1 MQGGFMNTPE
11 TLYNE
16 PEPFPIQPVQTSSS
30 GAPYRKFLRNKAPVD
45 PSTGFKVSPDDLSP
59 FLFDFQRAITAWDLE
74 RGRAANWLDCGMG
87 KTIIQLDWARMVS
100 LHTKKPVII
109 AAPLAVSQ
117 QTQREGVKFNIPVTI
132 CAQQSDIVPGVNITN
147 YEKLDRFP
155 DPSQFGGI
163 VLDESSILKAFDG
176 KTRKRLTEYSQSIP
190 FRLACTATPAPN
202 DYMELGNHAEYL
214 GVMKA
219 VEMLAMFFV
228 HDGGDTSKWRL
239 KKHATEAFFKFLASF
254 AVALRKP
261 SDIGFPDGP
270 FVLPKLRMH
279 QVEVEDDTTPEGYLF
294 QVEAKT
300 LGERRD
306 ARKRTIDHRVAAA
319 AKLANEDRDPWI
331 LWCNLNSESESLA
344 KACPDAVEVT
354 GSMKDTDKEAGILG
368 FIDGVYQM
376 LVSKPTIAGYGMNLQ
391 HCSKMAFVGLSDSF
405 EQLYQAIRRCWRF
418 GQTKPVDVYV
428 ITSSTEGAVV
438 RNIERKERQA
448 DQMMEGMVRHMKK
461 EMQKNLTGQQRERDT
476 FKPKAVTA
484 DRWQMRLGDCVEEIR
499 KVDDASIDFTVFSPP
514 FSSLYTYSN
523 SDRDMG
529 NSKNMAEFAEH
540 FAFLVPELYRV
551 TKPGRLLS
559 FHCMNLPTSKQNDG
573 VIGIRDFRGE
583 LIRMFLGD
591 HAVLMDSLRAL
602 RNRQFE
608 AHIKGEK
615 RRQEMLK
622 QAIDEIEYELRENPS
637 NTGFIFHSEV
647 CIWKDPVTA
656 MQRTKAIGLLYK
668 QLRKDSCMSRQG
680 IADYLVTVRK
690 PGENKERVTKVAPPA
705 GGTFKHAR
713 NVPANEF
720 PVDRWQNYASPVWM
734 DIQPND
740 TLTKESAREEDDER
754 HICPLQLGVI
764 ERAIELWTNA
774 DDLVFS
780 PFAGI
785 GSEGYVAIKM
795 GRRFLGMELKESY
808 WEQAVANLR
817 AAENIQHGLFADGP
831 DSLVSNA
838 PEPDAKTQAG

>member
-1 MQGGFMNTPE
+1 MSTPE
-11 TLYNE
+11 TRYNE
-16 PEPFPIQPVQTSSS
+16 PESGPIQDVQTPPSVAS
-30 GAPYRKFLRNKAPVD
+30 YKRFLRSKAPID
-45 PSTGFKVSPDDLSP
+45 PPTGFKVSPNDLSP

-100 LHTKKPVII
+100 VHTKKPVII

-132 CAQQSDIVPGVNITN
+132 CAQQSEVVPGVNITN

-176 KTRKRLTEYSQSIP
+176 KTRKRLTEYAQTIP

-219 VEMLAMFFV
+219 VEMLATFFV

-279 QVEVEDDTTPEGYLF
+279 SVQIDDDTIPEDCLF

-300 LGERRD
+300 LAERRD
-306 ARKRTIDHRVAAA
+306 ARKRTINHRVEAAA
-319 AKLANEDRDPWI
+319 DLANKDSDPWI
-331 LWCNLNSESESLA
+331 LWCNLNSESEALA

-368 FIDGVYQM
+368 FVDGTHLV

-418 GQTKPVDVYV
+418 GQKKPVDVYV
-428 ITSSTEGAVV
+428 VTSTSEGAVV

-448 DQMMEGMVRHMKK
+448 AEMMDGMVRHMKK
-461 EMQKNLTGQQRERDT
+461 EMQKNLKGMDRERDS
-476 FKPKAVTA
+476 FKPRNESA
-484 DRWQMRLGDCVEEIR
+484 DRWEMRLGDCVEEIR
-499 KVDDASIDFTVFSPP
+499 KVETGSIDFTIFSPP
-514 FSSLYTYSN
+514 FASLYTYSN

-529 NSKNMAEFAEH
+529 NARNMEEFAKH
-540 FAFLVPELYRV
+540 FGFLVPELYRV

-602 RNRQFE
+602 RNRSFE
-608 AHIKGEK
+608 AHVKGEK
-615 RRQEMLK
+615 RREEMLK

-637 NTGFIFHSEV
+637 STGFIFHSEV

-680 IADYLVTVRK
+680 IPDYLVTVRK

-720 PVDRWQNYASPVWM
+720 PVERWQNYASPVWM

-740 TLTKESAREEDDER
+740 TLTKESARAEDDER
-754 HICPLQLGVI
+754 HICPLQLEVI
-764 ERAIELWTNA
+764 SRAIELWTNP
-774 DDLVFS
+774 DDLVLS

-785 GSEGYVAIKM
+785 GSEGYVSLKE
-795 GRRFLGMELKESY
+795 GRRFLGFELKESY
-808 WEQAVANLR
+808 WQQAVQNLR
-817 AAENIQHGLFADGP
+817 SAEKIQHGLFA
-831 DSLVSNA
+831 S
-838 PEPDAKTQAG
+838 EPDPLLVERSTLEAPPQSD